1 MNTVEYTTG
10 VTCHVCG
17 KGEITVRVVK
27 TTLQVGPVV
36 YGPGN
41 QNFTGYSI
49 SSIFCNKVDCRIL
62 FDQMVPGH
70 PDLAAQILQQHCEQ
84 NSTGQYSLMGSEE
97 LQFDFD
103 GLADQKSAT
112 IIDIFSLVPYRY

>member
-1 MNTVEYTTG
+1 MNTIEYPTG
-10 VTCHVCG
+10 VTCHICG

-27 TTLQVGPVV
+27 STQQVGPVV
-36 YGPGN
+36 YGPSN
-41 QNFTGYSI
+41 QSFTRYHIG
-49 SSIFCNKVDCRIL
+49 SIFCNKVDCRIS

-70 PDLAAQILQQHCEQ
+70 PDLAAQILQHHCEQ

-112 IIDIFSLVPYRY
+112 IIDIFSLVPHRY